1 MTYKCTALAA
11 VITYTLQHSKSQRP
25 NSTKP
30 NMGNEQDV
38 TKLSGWHHQNI
49 PVVND
54 KRSSY
59 LLPNNNKLR
68 FYRAVPSVTSSSKA
82 CNYK

>member
-38 TKLSGWHHQNI
+38 TKLSEWHHQNI

-59 LLPNNNKLR
+59 QKTRVAERIRKQGPCMCCLR
-68 FYRAVPSVTSSSKA
+68 DPLQIK
-82 CNYK
+82 